1 MALRDLYGRP
11 PRKRPGETALTR
23 RAMLRIPRTAV
34 GAGDVDY
41 ESATARTRM
50 AFDTEGHEVL
60 LRQLEPVAS
69 LLVELAGVDPGERV
83 LDAGAGDGNV
93 ALAAAARG
101 ARVHACDLSTRMAE
115 RGSARSGRAAGDV
128 SWSTGDVQRL
138 PYGDDT
144 YDSVLS
150 AFGAALAARPVR
162 TAGELVRVVRP
173 GGVVALTA
181 WSPRGLPGGLDQLV
195 EPLGLRPAGVPRP
208 SAWGTEAV
216 VRRRFDG
223 LLEDLTVRT
232 RTVRLAF
239 SSPDDAFLAL
249 VRSYGPSADERA
261 SLRPG
266 FDRLLASCND
276 RPPRVEIA
284 ARYVVAVGRRPA
296 A

>member
-11 PRKRPGETALTR
+11 PRKRPGEAALTR

-34 GAGDVDY
+34 GAVDIDY
-41 ESATARTRM
+41 EAATERSRR
-50 AFDTEGHEVL
+50 AFQAEGHEVL
-60 LRQLEPVAS
+60 LRQLEPVAA
-69 LLVELAGVDPGERV
+69 LLVELAGAEPGGRV

-101 ARVHACDLSTRMAE
+101 ARVDACELSARMAE
-115 RGSARSGRAAGDV
+115 RGRARSEQAGRDV
-128 SWSTGDVQRL
+128 SWSTGDVQQL

-162 TAGELVRVVRP
+162 TAAELVRVARP
-173 GGVVALTA
+173 GGVVALSA

-216 VRRRFDG
+216 LRRRFEG
-223 LLEDLTVRT
+223 LLEGLAVRT
-232 RTVRLAF
+232 RTVRLSF
-239 SSPDDAFLAL
+239 SSPDEAFLAL
-249 VRSYGPSADERA
+249 VRTYGPAAEEQA
-261 SLRPG
+261 ALLPG

-296 A
+296 P